1 MNKVIQ
7 GIARVMA
14 SLVLAITV
22 SGPLHAQSDPA
33 AIASYAYRSSLQS
46 AQSIQVNASLSPVM
60 DGHDKGSFELAGSVA
75 LIVAFTVLIIL
86 MLRKKK
92 AY

>member
-1 MNKVIQ
+1 MTNTTY
-7 GIARVMA
+7 AYDT
-14 SLVLAITV
+14 S
-22 SGPLHAQSDPA
+22 SQSDPA

-75 LIVAFTVLIIL
+75 LIVAFTALIIL
-86 MLRKKK
+86 MLRKRKHNSRRC
-92 AY
+92 YY